1 MLHRDRDRD
10 LLVLV
15 LEVHTFLVAVAAAA
29 VRWPVVGTGVVQV
42 AGIDVLLWNSVHDSA
57 HQISVV
63 WQVVMGGEEYDAGD
77 CYFFGVGVA

>member
-10 LLVLV
+10 LLVLI
-15 LEVHTFLVAVAAAA
+15 LEVHTFLVVA

-42 AGIDVLLWNSVHDSA
+42 AGIDVLLWSSVHDSA

-63 WQVVMGGEEYDAGD
+63 WRVVMGGEEYDASD
-77 CYFFGVGVA
+77 CYFFGVEVA